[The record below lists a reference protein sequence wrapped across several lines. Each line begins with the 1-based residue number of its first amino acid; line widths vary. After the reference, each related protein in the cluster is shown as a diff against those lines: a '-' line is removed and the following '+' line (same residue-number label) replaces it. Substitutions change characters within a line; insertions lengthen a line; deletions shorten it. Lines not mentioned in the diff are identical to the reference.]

1 MSNQLPSDP
10 NVPASG
16 DQALRVRIRMYRP
29 GLGDCFLISFFQA
42 GAKKHVLID
51 CGVYQG
57 TPDSAATMQAIARHI
72 RKTTKRLDLVVATH
86 EHSDHLSG
94 FLQAQ
99 EIFNQIAMKQVWLA
113 WTEDP
118 VNPLAAKLRQERSLA
133 LNTLREA
140 VQLMP
145 DDLGFQS
152 QTVRGLLD
160 FFGAADNVSTNDSA
174 NGSAGVPST
183 ASFAASSGSTA
194 RQALDYLASRSDA
207 TVAYCQPGEPPR
219 TLEGLPGVRFFVLG
233 PPTSEALL
241 KKTEPGKKAR
251 EGYGLSDQAALLSS
265 FLNAIQQLQSSLPAG
280 SGDPQDFPFDSQ
292 FQVSLDQAR
301 QDPFFI
307 EHYGFEDGLVSSLKQ
322 GAAWRRIDQN
332 WLGVT
337 SELALRLDQATNNT
351 SLVLAIEL
359 VKSGRV
365 LLFPGD
371 AQVGSWLSWTDLSW
385 DLPGADGATQ
395 TIHGGDLIAQTALY
409 KVGHHG
415 SHNATLREQGLERMQ
430 SSELVA
436 MLPVQREMAERQN
449 WSMPFPQLTQRLQ
462 EKTRGRL
469 LRLDDGMPAAPPSAE
484 NGLPL
489 LNQAEWK
496 AFKHKTSEQPLY
508 IDYMIE

>member
-1 MSNQLPSDP
+1 
-10 NVPASG
+10 
-16 DQALRVRIRMYRP
+16 
-29 GLGDCFLISFFQA
+29 LISFIQA
-42 GAKKHVLID
+42 GAEQHVLID

-57 TPDSAATMQAIARHI
+57 TADSAATMQAIARHI
-72 RKTTKRLDLVVATH
+72 RKTTRRLDLVAATH

-99 EIFNQIAMKQVWLA
+99 DIFNQIAIDRVWLA

-118 VNPLAAKLRQERSLA
+118 VNPLAARLRQERSLA
-133 LNTLREA
+133 LNTLRAA
-140 VQLMP
+140 VQLIP
-145 DDLGFQS
+145 GNLAFQS
-152 QTVRGLLD
+152 QTVQGLLD
-160 FFGAADNVSTNDSA
+160 FFGASDNVSSGASSA
-174 NGSAGVPST
+174 
-183 ASFAASSGSTA
+183 ASFAATSGSTA

-233 PPTSEALL
+233 PPTSETLL
-241 KKTEPGKKAR
+241 RKTEPGKKAR
-251 EGYGLSDQAALLSS
+251 EGYGLSEQVALLSS
-265 FLNAIQQLQSSLPAG
+265 FLNAVQQLQGNLPAG
-280 SGDPQDFPFDSQ
+280 SRKSQAAPFDPQ
-292 FQVSLDQAR
+292 FQVSLEHAS

-307 EHYGFEDGLVSSLKQ
+307 EHYGFGERVEQ
-322 GAAWRRIDQN
+322 GAAWRRIDRD

-359 VKSGRV
+359 VESGQV
-365 LLFPGD
+365 LLFTGD
-371 AQVGSWLSWTDLSW
+371 AQVGNWLSWSDLSW
-385 DLPGADGATQ
+385 DLPGPDGATQ
-395 TIHGGDLIAQTALY
+395 TIQGGDLIARTALY

-430 SSELVA
+430 SSQLVA
-436 MLPVQREMAERQN
+436 MLPVQRAMAERQN

-469 LRLDDGMPAAPPSAE
+469 IRLDDGLPAAPPLAD

-489 LNQAEWK
+489 LTQAEWK
-496 AFKHKTSEQPLY
+496 AFKQKTSEHPLY
-508 IDYMIE
+508 IDFFLE